1 MRLFLCEKPSQGK
14 DIGRILGATQR
25 GEGCLNASGV
35 TVTWCIG
42 HLVEAAAPEVYDAA
56 LKRWSLEQL
65 PIIPQQWR
73 VEVKPKTAT
82 QFKVVKALLAKAT
95 QLVIATDADREGELI
110 AREIID
116 LCGYRGPIERLWLS
130 ALNDASIRTALAKL
144 RPSAETLPMYYSA
157 LARSRADWLVGM
169 NLSRL
174 FTVLGRQAGY
184 DGVLSVGRVQTP
196 TLKLVVDRDREI
208 AAFVSVPYWAIDV
221 SLSAGGQT
229 FTAQWVAPDASTD
242 DAGRCL
248 RQPVAQQAAQ
258 QIRAAGSAQ
267 VVSVE
272 TERVREGPPLLFD
285 LGTLQEV
292 CSKQLGLDVQETL
305 EIAQALYETHK
316 ATTYP
321 RSDSGYLPESMFAE
335 VPTVL
340 DSLLKTDPTLA
351 QIMGQL
357 DRTQRSRA
365 WNDGK
370 VTAHHGIIPTLE
382 PANLSAMSEKERAL
396 YRLIRAHY
404 LAQFLPH
411 HEFDRTV
418 ADLSCGQQKLVATG
432 KQVVARGWRLVL
444 AESEREGSADE
455 DGDAPVR
462 TQVLP
467 ALRDGMACQVAGADI
482 KALKTMPPKPYTQGE
497 LVKAMKGVAKLVDD
511 PRLKQK
517 LKETTG
523 IGTEAT
529 RASTITGLLDRG
541 YLLRKGRAIRA
552 SDAAFTLIDAVPAAI
567 ADPGMTAIWEQALDM
582 IEAGQMTLDTFI
594 AKQSAWVAQLVQEH
608 RGTTLSIAL
617 PPSPPCPQCG
627 TQMHQRAGRNGALVH
642 YAHLKDRNL
651 PKSAQLHT
659 ADGSCLWLHEM
670 GFPQSH
676 VLPQNALDLQY
687 RGCALLHA
695 VPRNNDFLGLCVG
708 KVGAAVR
715 HKTVI
720 GIIEGHFGIGLGH
733 DRVIV
738 HLG

>member
-1 MRLFLCEKPSQGK
+1 MRLFLCEKPSQGN

-25 GEGCLNASGV
+25 GEGCLSGSGV

-56 LKRWSLEQL
+56 LKRWSLDQL

-82 QFKVVKALLAKAT
+82 QFKVVKALLAKT
-95 QLVIATDADREGELI
+95 THLVIATDADREGELI

-130 ALNDASIRTALAKL
+130 ALNDASIRTALGKL
-144 RPSAETLPMYYSA
+144 RPSSDTLPMYFSA

-208 AAFVSVPYWAIDV
+208 AAFRSVPFWAIDV
-221 SLSAGGQT
+221 SLSAGGQA
-229 FTAQWVAPDASTD
+229 FSAQWVPPETCTD

-248 RQPVAQQAAQ
+248 QQPVAQQAAQ

-272 TERVREGPPLLFD
+272 TERVREGPPLPFD

-305 EIAQALYETHK
+305 DIAQALYETHK

-340 DSLLKTDPTLA
+340 DSLVKTDPSLRP
-351 QIMGQL
+351 IMEQL

-365 WNDGK
+365 WNDAK
-370 VTAHHGIIPTLE
+370 VSAHHGIIPTLE
-382 PANLSAMSEKERAL
+382 PANISAMSEKELAV

-418 ADLSCGQQKLVATG
+418 AKLSCGQQTLAATG
-432 KQVVARGWRLVL
+432 KQVVVKGWRLVL
-444 AESEREGSADE
+444 AEPQPEE
-455 DGDAPVR
+455 DGDGANR
-462 TQVLP
+462 SQVLP
-467 ALRDGMACQVAGADI
+467 ALREGLACQVAGVDL
-482 KALKTMPPKPYTQGE
+482 KALKTLPPRPYTQGE
-497 LVKAMKGVAKLVDD
+497 LVKSMKGVAKLVSD

-517 LKETTG
+517 LKDTVG

-529 RASTITGLLDRG
+529 RGNIIGGLIARG
-541 YLLRKGRAIRA
+541 YLVKKGRAIRA
-552 SDAAFTLIDAVPAAI
+552 SDAAFTLIDAVPPAI
-567 ADPGMTAIWEQALDM
+567 ADPGTTAVWEQALDM
-582 IEAGQMTLDTFI
+582 IEAGQLTLDVFI
-594 AKQSAWVAQLVQEH
+594 GKQAAWISQLIAQY
-608 RGTTLSIAL
+608 GSTSL
-617 PPSPPCPQCG
+617 PIKVPQGPACPQCG
-627 TQMHQRAGRNGALVH
+627 APTRQRSGKSGPFWSCSRYPDCKGTLPVESGTSKRGASRPRRSGR
-642 YAHLKDRNL
+642 K
-651 PKSAQLHT
+651 
-659 ADGSCLWLHEM
+659 GS
-670 GFPQSH
+670 
-676 VLPQNALDLQY
+676 
-687 RGCALLHA
+687 
-695 VPRNNDFLGLCVG
+695 
-708 KVGAAVR
+708 
-715 HKTVI
+715 
-720 GIIEGHFGIGLGH
+720 
-733 DRVIV
+733 
-738 HLG
+738 

>member
-25 GEGCLNASGV
+25 GEGCLNGSGV

-95 QLVIATDADREGELI
+95 HLVIATDADREGELI

-130 ALNDASIRTALAKL
+130 ALNDASIRTALGKL
-144 RPSAETLPMYYSA
+144 RPSSDTLPMYYSA

-208 AAFVSVPYWAIDV
+208 AAFKSVPFWGIDV
-221 SLSAGGQT
+221 SLSVEGQA
-229 FTAQWVAPDASTD
+229 FAALWVAPDGCTD

-248 RQPVAQQAAQ
+248 QQPVAQQAAQ
-258 QIRAAGSAQ
+258 QIRAAGSVQ
-267 VVSVE
+267 VVSIE

-285 LGTLQEV
+285 LGALQEV
-292 CSKQLGLDVQETL
+292 CSRQLGLDVQETL
-305 EIAQALYETHK
+305 EIAQALYETYK

-335 VPTVL
+335 VPAVL
-340 DSLLKTDPTLA
+340 DSLLKTDPSLRP
-351 QIMGQL
+351 IMGQL
-357 DRTQRSRA
+357 DRSQRSRA

-382 PANLSAMSEKERAL
+382 PANLSALSEKELAV

-418 ADLSCGQQKLVATG
+418 AEFSCGQQMLAATG
-432 KQVVARGWRLVL
+432 KQVVIKGWRLVL
-444 AESEREGSADE
+444 AEPQADE
-455 DGDAPVR
+455 DGDAAAR
-462 TQVLP
+462 SQVLP
-467 ALRDGMACQVAGADI
+467 PLREGLACQVAEVEI

-497 LVKAMKGVAKLVDD
+497 LVKSMKGVSRFVTD

-517 LKETTG
+517 LKDTTG

-529 RASTITGLLDRG
+529 RANIISVLIARG
-541 YLLRKGRAIRA
+541 YIVKKGRSIRA

-567 ADPGMTAIWEQALDM
+567 ADPGTTAVWEQALDM
-582 IEAGQMTLDTFI
+582 IEAGQLTLDVFLSKQTTWISQLI
-594 AKQSAWVAQLVQEH
+594 AQYGSMS
-608 RGTTLSIAL
+608 LSIKL
-617 PPSPPCPQCG
+617 PHGPACPQCG
-627 TQMHQRAGRNGALVH
+627 APTRQRTGKSGPFWSCSRYPDCNGT
-642 YAHLKDRNL
+642 L
-651 PKSAQLHT
+651 PVESGPPK
-659 ADGSCLWLHEM
+659 
-670 GFPQSH
+670 
-676 VLPQNALDLQY
+676 
-687 RGCALLHA
+687 RGAS
-695 VPRNNDFLGLCVG
+695 RSRSSSR
-708 KVGAAVR
+708 KGA
-715 HKTVI
+715 
-720 GIIEGHFGIGLGH
+720 
-733 DRVIV
+733 
-738 HLG
+738 

>member
-25 GEGCLNASGV
+25 GEGCLNGSGV

-73 VEVKPKTAT
+73 VEVKPQTAT
-82 QFKVVKALLAKAT
+82 QFKVVKTLLAKAT
-95 QLVIATDADREGELI
+95 HLVIATDADREGELI

-116 LCGYRGPIERLWLS
+116 LCGYRGPIARLWLS

-351 QIMGQL
+351 PIMGQL
-357 DRTQRSRA
+357 DRAQRSRA
-365 WNDGK
+365 WNDSK

-497 LVKAMKGVAKLVDD
+497 LVKAMKGVARFVTD

-517 LKETTG
+517 LKDTTG

-529 RASTITGLLDRG
+529 RANIISGLIARG
-541 YLLRKGRAIRA
+541 YIVKKGRSIRA

-567 ADPGMTAIWEQALDM
+567 ADPGTTAVWEQALDM
-582 IEAGQMTLDTFI
+582 IEGGQLTLDVFI
-594 AKQSAWVAQLVQEH
+594 GKQAAWISQLIAQY
-608 RGTTLSIAL
+608 GSTSLSIKVPQGPA
-617 PPSPPCPQCG
+617 CPQCG
-627 TQMHQRAGRNGALVH
+627 APTRQRTGKSGPFWSCSRYPDCKGTLPVATGTSRRGASRPRRTSGGGRKGA
-642 YAHLKDRNL
+642 
-651 PKSAQLHT
+651 
-659 ADGSCLWLHEM
+659 
-670 GFPQSH
+670 
-676 VLPQNALDLQY
+676 
-687 RGCALLHA
+687 
-695 VPRNNDFLGLCVG
+695 
-708 KVGAAVR
+708 
-715 HKTVI
+715 
-720 GIIEGHFGIGLGH
+720 
-733 DRVIV
+733 
-738 HLG
+738 

>member
-25 GEGCLNASGV
+25 GEGCLNGSGV

-73 VEVKPKTAT
+73 VEVKPQTAT
-82 QFKVVKALLAKAT
+82 QFKVVKTLLAKAT
-95 QLVIATDADREGELI
+95 HLVIATDADREGELI

-116 LCGYRGPIERLWLS
+116 LCGYRGPIARLWLS

-497 LVKAMKGVAKLVDD
+497 LVKAMKGVARFVTD

-517 LKETTG
+517 LKDTTG

-529 RASTITGLLDRG
+529 RANIISGLIARG
-541 YLLRKGRAIRA
+541 YIVKKGRSIRA
-552 SDAAFTLIDAVPAAI
+552 SDAALTLIDAVPAAI
-567 ADPGMTAIWEQALDM
+567 ADPGTTAVWEQALDM
-582 IEAGQMTLDTFI
+582 IEAGQLTLDVFI
-594 AKQSAWVAQLVQEH
+594 GKQAAWISQLIAQY
-608 RGTTLSIAL
+608 GSTSLSIKVPQGPA
-617 PPSPPCPQCG
+617 CPQCG
-627 TQMHQRAGRNGALVH
+627 APTRQRTGKSGPFWPCSRYPDCKGTLPVETGTSKRGASRPRKSGR
-642 YAHLKDRNL
+642 K
-651 PKSAQLHT
+651 
-659 ADGSCLWLHEM
+659 GS
-670 GFPQSH
+670 
-676 VLPQNALDLQY
+676 
-687 RGCALLHA
+687 
-695 VPRNNDFLGLCVG
+695 
-708 KVGAAVR
+708 
-715 HKTVI
+715 
-720 GIIEGHFGIGLGH
+720 
-733 DRVIV
+733 
-738 HLG
+738 

>member
-25 GEGCLNASGV
+25 GEGCLNGSGV

-73 VEVKPKTAT
+73 VEVKPQTAT
-82 QFKVVKALLAKAT
+82 QFKVVKTLLAKAT
-95 QLVIATDADREGELI
+95 HLVIATDADREGELI

-116 LCGYRGPIERLWLS
+116 LCGYRGPIARLWLS

-229 FTAQWVAPDASTD
+229 FTAQWVAPDASAD

-248 RQPVAQQAAQ
+248 QQPIAQQAAQ

-351 QIMGQL
+351 PIMGQL
-357 DRTQRSRA
+357 DRAQRSRA
-365 WNDGK
+365 WNDSK

-382 PANLSAMSEKERAL
+382 PANLSAMSEKEQAV

-432 KQVVARGWRLVL
+432 KQVFVKGWRLVL
-444 AESEREGSADE
+444 AEPEREGSADE
-455 DGDAPVR
+455 DGDAPR
-462 TQVLP
+462 SQVLP

-497 LVKAMKGVAKLVDD
+497 LVKAMKGVARFVTD

-517 LKETTG
+517 LKDTTG

-529 RASTITGLLDRG
+529 RANIISGLIARG
-541 YLLRKGRAIRA
+541 YIVKKGRSIRA
-552 SDAAFTLIDAVPAAI
+552 SDAALTLIDAVPAAI
-567 ADPGMTAIWEQALDM
+567 ADPGTTAVWEQALDM
-582 IEAGQMTLDTFI
+582 IEAGQLTLDVFI
-594 AKQSAWVAQLVQEH
+594 GKQAAWISQLIAQY
-608 RGTTLSIAL
+608 GSTSLSIKVPQGPA
-617 PPSPPCPQCG
+617 CPQCG
-627 TQMHQRAGRNGALVH
+627 APTRQRTGKSGPFWSCSRYPACKGTLPVATGTSRRGAS
-642 YAHLKDRNL
+642 R
-651 PKSAQLHT
+651 PRRTS
-659 ADGSCLWLHEM
+659 G
-670 GFPQSH
+670 G
-676 VLPQNALDLQY
+676 
-687 RGCALLHA
+687 GC
-695 VPRNNDFLGLCVG
+695 
-708 KVGAAVR
+708 KGA
-715 HKTVI
+715 
-720 GIIEGHFGIGLGH
+720 
-733 DRVIV
+733 
-738 HLG
+738 

>member
-25 GEGCLNASGV
+25 GEGCLSGSGV

-73 VEVKPKTAT
+73 AEVKPKTAT

-95 QLVIATDADREGELI
+95 HLVIATDADREGELI

-130 ALNDASIRTALAKL
+130 ALNDASIRTALGKL
-144 RPSAETLPMYYSA
+144 RPSSDTLPMYYSA

-196 TLKLVVDRDREI
+196 TLKL
-208 AAFVSVPYWAIDV
+208 IDV
-221 SLSAGGQT
+221 SLSEGGQA
-229 FTAQWVAPDASTD
+229 FSAQWVPPDGCTD

-248 RQPVAQQAAQ
+248 QQPIAQQAVQ

-292 CSKQLGLDVQETL
+292 CSKQIGLDVQETL

-340 DSLLKTDPTLA
+340 NSLLKTDPSLRP
-351 QIMGQL
+351 IMGQL
-357 DRTQRSRA
+357 DSCQRSRA

-382 PANLSAMSEKERAL
+382 PANLSAMSEKELAV

-418 ADLSCGQQKLVATG
+418 AELSCGQQKLVATG
-432 KQVVARGWRLVL
+432 KQVIVKGWRLVL
-444 AESEREGSADE
+444 AEPQADE
-455 DGDAPVR
+455 DGDSAAR
-462 TQVLP
+462 SQMLP
-467 ALRDGMACQVAGADI
+467 ALCEGAACQVAEAEI

-497 LVKAMKGVAKLVDD
+497 LVKSMKGVARFVSD

-517 LKETTG
+517 LKDTTG

-529 RASTITGLLDRG
+529 RANIISGLIARG
-541 YLLRKGRAIRA
+541 YLVKKGRSIRA

-567 ADPGMTAIWEQALDM
+567 ADPGTTAVWEQALDM
-582 IEAGQMTLDTFI
+582 IEAGQLTLDVFI
-594 AKQSAWVAQLVQEH
+594 GKQAAWISQLIAQY
-608 RGTTLSIAL
+608 GSTSLSIKVPLGPA
-617 PPSPPCPQCG
+617 CPQCG
-627 TQMHQRAGRNGALVH
+627 APTRQRTGKSGPFWSCSRYPGCKGTLPVETGTSKRGASRPRSSGR
-642 YAHLKDRNL
+642 K
-651 PKSAQLHT
+651 
-659 ADGSCLWLHEM
+659 GS
-670 GFPQSH
+670 
-676 VLPQNALDLQY
+676 
-687 RGCALLHA
+687 
-695 VPRNNDFLGLCVG
+695 
-708 KVGAAVR
+708 
-715 HKTVI
+715 
-720 GIIEGHFGIGLGH
+720 
-733 DRVIV
+733 
-738 HLG
+738 

>member
-25 GEGCLNASGV
+25 GEGCLNGSGV

-42 HLVEAAAPEVYDAA
+42 HLVEAAAPEAYDEQ
-56 LKRWSLEQL
+56 LKRWSIEQL
-65 PIIPQQWR
+65 PIIPQRWQ

-130 ALNDASIRTALAKL
+130 ALNDASIRAALGKL

-174 FTVLGRQAGY
+174 FTILGRQAGY

-221 SLSAGGQT
+221 YLTTSGQA
-229 FTAQWVAPDASTD
+229 FTAQWVSPDTCTD
-242 DAGRCL
+242 DSGRCL
-248 RQPVAQQAAQ
+248 QQPVAQQAAQ
-258 QIRAAGSAQ
+258 QIRATGSAQ

-272 TERVREGPPLLFD
+272 TERVREGPPLPFD
-285 LGTLQEV
+285 LGTLQEL

-305 EIAQALYETHK
+305 DIAQALYETHK

-335 VPTVL
+335 VPIVL
-340 DSLLKTDPTLA
+340 DSLLKTDFSLRP
-351 QIMGQL
+351 IIDQL

-365 WNDGK
+365 WNDAK
-370 VTAHHGIIPTLE
+370 VSAHHGIIPTLE
-382 PANLSAMSEKERAL
+382 PANLSAMSEKELAV
-396 YRLIRAHY
+396 YKLIRAHY

-418 ADLSCGQQKLVATG
+418 ANLSCGQQTLTATG
-432 KQVVARGWRLVL
+432 KQVVVKGWRLVL
-444 AESEREGSADE
+444 AEPQPEE
-455 DGDAPVR
+455 DSDTAAR
-462 TQVLP
+462 SQVLP
-467 ALRDGMACQVAGADI
+467 ALREGVSCQVADVDL
-482 KALKTMPPKPYTQGE
+482 KALKTQPSRPYTQGE
-497 LVKAMKGVAKLVDD
+497 LVKSMKGVAKLVSD

-517 LKETTG
+517 LKDTVG

-529 RASTITGLLDRG
+529 RANIISGLIARG
-541 YLLRKGRAIRA
+541 YLMKKGRAIRA

-567 ADPGMTAIWEQALDM
+567 ADPGTTAVWEQALDM
-582 IEAGQMTLDTFI
+582 IEAGQLTLDMFI
-594 AKQSAWVAQLVQEH
+594 GKQAAWISQLITQYASAS
-608 RGTTLSIAL
+608 LSIKVPHGPA
-617 PPSPPCPQCG
+617 CPQCG
-627 TQMHQRAGRNGALVH
+627 APTRQRSGKSGPFWSCSRYPDCKGTLPVESGTSKRVASRSRRGGR
-642 YAHLKDRNL
+642 KD
-651 PKSAQLHT
+651 S
-659 ADGSCLWLHEM
+659 
-670 GFPQSH
+670 
-676 VLPQNALDLQY
+676 
-687 RGCALLHA
+687 
-695 VPRNNDFLGLCVG
+695 
-708 KVGAAVR
+708 
-715 HKTVI
+715 
-720 GIIEGHFGIGLGH
+720 
-733 DRVIV
+733 
-738 HLG
+738 

>member
-25 GEGCLNASGV
+25 GEGCLNGTGV

-95 QLVIATDADREGELI
+95 HLVIATDADREGELI

-130 ALNDASIRTALAKL
+130 ALNDASIRTALGKL
-144 RPSAETLPMYYSA
+144 RPSSDTLPMYYSA

-208 AAFVSVPYWAIDV
+208 AAFKSVPFWGIDV
-221 SLSAGGQT
+221 SLSAEGQA
-229 FTAQWVAPDASTD
+229 FAALWVAPDGCTD

-248 RQPVAQQAAQ
+248 QQPVAQQAAQ
-258 QIRAAGSAQ
+258 QIRAAGSVQ
-267 VVSVE
+267 VVSIE

-292 CSKQLGLDVQETL
+292 CSRQLGLDVQETL
-305 EIAQALYETHK
+305 EIAQALYETYK

-335 VPTVL
+335 VPAVL
-340 DSLLKTDPTLA
+340 DSLLKTDPSLRP
-351 QIMGQL
+351 IMGQL
-357 DRTQRSRA
+357 DRSQRSRA

-382 PANLSAMSEKERAL
+382 PANLSALSEKELAV

-418 ADLSCGQQKLVATG
+418 AEFSCGQQMLVATG
-432 KQVVARGWRLVL
+432 KQVVVKGWRLVL
-444 AESEREGSADE
+444 AEPQADE
-455 DGDAPVR
+455 DGDAAAR
-462 TQVLP
+462 SQVLP
-467 ALRDGMACQVAGADI
+467 PLREGLACQVAEVEI

-497 LVKAMKGVAKLVDD
+497 LVKSMKGVARFVTD

-517 LKETTG
+517 LKDTTG

-529 RASTITGLLDRG
+529 RANIISVLIARG
-541 YLLRKGRAIRA
+541 YIVKKGRSIRA

-567 ADPGMTAIWEQALDM
+567 ADPGTTAVWEQALDM
-582 IEAGQMTLDTFI
+582 IEAGQLTLDVFLSKQATWISQLI
-594 AKQSAWVAQLVQEH
+594 AQYGSMS
-608 RGTTLSIAL
+608 LSIKL
-617 PPSPPCPQCG
+617 PHGPACPQCG
-627 TQMHQRAGRNGALVH
+627 APTRQRTGKSGPFWSCSRYPDCKGTLPVESGPPKRGASRSRSSGRKGA
-642 YAHLKDRNL
+642 
-651 PKSAQLHT
+651 
-659 ADGSCLWLHEM
+659 
-670 GFPQSH
+670 
-676 VLPQNALDLQY
+676 
-687 RGCALLHA
+687 
-695 VPRNNDFLGLCVG
+695 
-708 KVGAAVR
+708 
-715 HKTVI
+715 
-720 GIIEGHFGIGLGH
+720 
-733 DRVIV
+733 
-738 HLG
+738 